1 MNDIQLFRQLV
12 SCNDGKP
19 TTTSRKVAE
28 VFGKRHDNVI
38 RAIDKICASVEC
50 EEFAK
55 LNFEVCFENNDLQN
69 GKPIKLYRMTKDGMA
84 FLVMGFTG
92 KEAAIWK
99 ITYIAAFNWMAGMLQ
114 ERREIDFMMGDFT
127 RREAVSVSDGSFHG
141 RGLAKRKADK
151 ASLQEELTS
160 ITNRLQMALE
170 LIEQ

>member
-12 SCNDGKP
+12 SCNDDQP
-19 TTTSRKVAE
+19 VTTSRKVAE
-28 VFGKRHDNVI
+28 AFKKLHKNVI
-38 RAIDKICASVEC
+38 RKIESLDCSED
-50 EEFAK
+50 FRQ
-55 LNFEVCFENNDLQN
+55 LNFEPVDFIDKN
-69 GKPIKLYRMTKDGMA
+69 GEARKEYLITKDGMA

-92 KEAAIWK
+92 KEAAK
-99 ITYIAAFNWMAGMLQ
+99 FKEAYIAAFNWMAGMLQ
-114 ERREIDFMMGDFT
+114 ERHEIDMLMGDFT
-127 RREAVSVSDGSFHG
+127 RRESVSVSDGSFHG